1 MTDIELKYKKAND
14 LLSIMEENISCHIKN
29 KDRLNDDEFSSLLLI
44 YAFLNTAYNT
54 GQIK

>member
-14 LLSIMEENISCHIKN
+14 LLSVMEEDISCHIKN
-29 KDRLNDDEFSSLLLI
+29 KDKLDDDEFSSLLLM
-44 YAFLNTAYNT
+44 YAFLNTTYNT